1 MGATASHAS
10 LVISQSSV
18 RGLSEAIIWRAPP
31 PPSVDLKDIIR
42 YVGANASALS
52 KLAAAM
58 NVMGAPAICIFSLA
72 LYIIYIEVRSYLST

>member
-18 RGLSEAIIWRAPP
+18 RGLSEAIIIWRAPPPPPP
-31 PPSVDLKDIIR
+31 PPSVDLEDIIR
-42 YVGANASALS
+42 YVGANASALN

-58 NVMGAPAICIFSLA
+58 NVMGATMVICIFSLA
-72 LYIIYIEVRSYLST
+72 L